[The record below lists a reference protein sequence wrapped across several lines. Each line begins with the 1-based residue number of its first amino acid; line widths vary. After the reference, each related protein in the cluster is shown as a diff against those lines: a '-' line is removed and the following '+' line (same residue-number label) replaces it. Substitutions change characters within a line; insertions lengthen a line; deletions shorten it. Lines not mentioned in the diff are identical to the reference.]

1 MFLSEAADPKVL
13 IQKAL
18 TGDPASVR
26 ALVDRLA
33 PVISRRVSAAL
44 WSRRGKRSV
53 AQEVADLSQDVFLAL
68 FQADGKALRA
78 WDPARGM
85 SLDSFVGLLAQHQVI
100 SILRSGRTS
109 PWREDPTEIE
119 DLERSGAQPS
129 SPETVVAS
137 RESLRVLL
145 DRLRETLS
153 PRGLELFQRII
164 VDEESVDHL
173 IATTG
178 LTSDAIYQ
186 WKTRLLR
193 TIRSLASE
201 IGGPVSSG
209 SGPTARMVK
218 GVPQT

>member
-1 MFLSEAADPKVL
+1 VVL
-13 IQKAL
+13 PEPQDQNLLIEKAL
-18 TGDPASVR
+18 AGDPACVR
-26 ALVDRLA
+26 ALVDRLT
-33 PVISRRVSAAL
+33 PVISRRVAAVL
-44 WSRRGKRSV
+44 WLRKGKRSV

-68 FQADGKALRA
+68 FQSNGKALRA
-78 WDPARGM
+78 WDSARGM
-85 SLDSFVGLLAQHQVI
+85 SLDGFVGLLAQHQVI

-119 DLERSGAQPS
+119 ELDRLGRPAAT
-129 SPETVVAS
+129 PEAVVAS

-193 TIRSLASE
+193 TIRSLSAE
-201 IGGPVSSG
+201 IGTPALSENV
-209 SGPTARMVK
+209 PTVRIVK
-218 GVPQT
+218 GAPQS

>member
-1 MFLSEAADPKVL
+1 LPDPQDQKLL
-13 IQKAL
+13 IERAL
-18 TGDPASVR
+18 AGDSASVR
-26 ALVDRLA
+26 VLVDALA
-33 PVISRRVSAAL
+33 PVISRRVAATL
-44 WSRRGKRSV
+44 WLRKGRRSV

-68 FQADGKALRA
+68 FQSDGKALRA

-109 PWREDPTEIE
+109 PWRDDPTEIE
-119 DLERSGAQPS
+119 DLERMGAFATT
-129 SPETVVAS
+129 PEAIVGS
-137 RESLRVLL
+137 RESLHLLL

-164 VDEESVDHL
+164 VNEEPIDHL

-178 LTSDAIYQ
+178 LTGDAIYQ

-193 TIRSLASE
+193 AIRALAAE
-201 IGGPVSSG
+201 IGGPALSG
-209 SGPTARMVK
+209 KAASLRIVK
-218 GVPQT
+218 GAPQS